1 MPRLRR
7 PLSPVH
13 LLRQVA
19 AMALLAFAL
28 VLALQPEATTD
39 APAADPTVPVVVAA
53 GDLPA
58 GTALT
63 AADLAVARLP
73 PGNRPVGAVADAELV
88 VDQVL
93 AAAVRAGEVITD
105 VRLVGAGVTALLPTG
120 QVAAPVRLA
129 DLAVAA
135 LVRAG
140 DRIDVLATLDGSAT
154 AEVVAQGAL
163 VLAATGSRGAA
174 TDDGSAGLLLV
185 AVAPDTA
192 ARLAAAATTAT
203 LTITLPPP

>member
-7 PLSPVH
+7 PRSLLH

-19 AMALLAFAL
+19 ALAFLAVAV
-28 VLALQPEATTD
+28 VLALQPVP
-39 APAADPTVPVVVAA
+39 APAVAAASPTTPVVVAA
-53 GDLPA
+53 DDLS
-58 GTALT
+58 GGLVLT

-73 PGNRPVGAVADAELV
+73 PALVPGGSVPEPEPVVGE
-88 VDQVL
+88 VL
-93 AAAVRAGEVITD
+93 AAPVRAGEAITD
-105 VRLVGAGVTALLPTG
+105 VRLVGAGVTALLPAG

-140 DRIDVLATLDGSAT
+140 DRIDVLATLDGSAA
-154 AEVVAQGAL
+154 AEAVAESAF
-163 VLAATGSRGAA
+163 VLAAPGPDGGPP
-174 TDDGSAGLLLV
+174 DDGSAGLLLV

>member
-7 PLSPVH
+7 PSSPLH

-19 AMALLAFAL
+19 AVGLLGVAL
-28 VLALQPEATTD
+28 VLSLRPAPIPAGD
-39 APAADPTVPVVVAA
+39 APAPTVPLVVAA

-58 GTALT
+58 GTVLAE
-63 AADLAVARLP
+63 ADLAVARLP
-73 PGNRPVGAVADAELV
+73 PDVRPEGAAAQSDPLLGR
-88 VDQVL
+88 VL
-93 AAAVRAGEVITD
+93 AAPVRAGEPLTD
-105 VRLVGAGVTALLPTG
+105 VRLVGTGVTALLPPG

-135 LVRAG
+135 LVRSG
-140 DRIDVLATLDGSAT
+140 DRIDVLATTDGSPT
-154 AEVVAQGAL
+154 ADVVAEGAL
-163 VLAATGSRGAA
+163 VLAAGSGTAT

-185 AVAPDTA
+185 AVPPEVA
-192 ARLAAAATTAT
+192 AQLAAAATAAT